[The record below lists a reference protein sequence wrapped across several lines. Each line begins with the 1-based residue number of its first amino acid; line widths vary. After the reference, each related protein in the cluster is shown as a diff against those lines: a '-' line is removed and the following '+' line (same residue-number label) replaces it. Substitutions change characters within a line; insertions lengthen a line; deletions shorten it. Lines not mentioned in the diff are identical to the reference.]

1 MIKFVS
7 EITYGRYVLGD
18 DHDPVHHLGM
28 TGESADE
35 GIGPFLL
42 GDEEGDGT
50 LLLGVNHTRMR
61 E

>member
-1 MIKFVS
+1 MVGKIPH
-7 EITYGRYVLGD
+7 GRDFLGY
-18 DHDPVHHLGM
+18 DHDSVHHLGM
-28 TGESADE
+28 AGKSADE